1 MIKKLINYINKLENI
16 NIYIDLYL
24 FEKYYDVK
32 YFWITSYQIVLH
44 NDDFQIKEICFEF
57 MGSYILKI

>member
-1 MIKKLINYINKLENI
+1 MHDKKKLFNYINKLENI

-32 YFWITSYQIVLH
+32 YFWIT
-44 NDDFQIKEICFEF
+44 
-57 MGSYILKI
+57 